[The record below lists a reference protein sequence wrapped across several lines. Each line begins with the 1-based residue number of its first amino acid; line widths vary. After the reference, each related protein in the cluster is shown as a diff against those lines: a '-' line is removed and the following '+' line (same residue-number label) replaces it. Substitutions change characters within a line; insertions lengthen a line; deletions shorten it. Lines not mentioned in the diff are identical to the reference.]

1 LLISFLTWTE
11 INKSAGKTFLN
22 FTMPS
27 FKDIQDAHERI
38 RPFIHRTPILS
49 NASLNKLSSAELFF
63 KCENFQKAGS
73 FKIRGATNTV
83 LQLTQ
88 EELDRG
94 IVTASSGNHGAALSM
109 AVSNRGGKTTVVMPN
124 NTPKMKVDNVERNG
138 GEIVWCEPVQESR
151 EKVLKELLAE
161 TGAVLVHPYNDER
174 IIAGQG
180 TAAKELL
187 EDHPDLD
194 MIISPVSGG
203 GLLSGTLCS
212 AKEMKPEI
220 LVYGAEPEEA
230 DDAYRSF
237 QSGEIQA
244 NETTNTICDGLRAQ
258 IGTIPFPIIQEKVDG
273 IITVTEEEIIDAM
286 SMIWERMKIIVEPSS
301 TITLAA
307 ILKRKELFA
316 GQKVG
321 LILSGGN
328 VDLGEI
334 PF

>member
-1 LLISFLTWTE
+1 
-11 INKSAGKTFLN
+11 
-22 FTMPS
+22 MPS

-38 RPFIHRTPILS
+38 RSFIHRTPVLTNS
-49 NASLNKLSSAELFF
+49 SLNKLTGAELYF

-151 EKVLKELLAE
+151 ETVLQDLLAE
-161 TGAVLVHPYNDER
+161 TGVVLVHPYNDER

-187 EDHPDLD
+187 EDHPDLELLV
-194 MIISPVSGG
+194 SPVSGG

-212 AKEMKPEI
+212 TKEMKPEI
-220 LVYGAEPEEA
+220 LVYGAEPAEA
-230 DDAYRSF
+230 DDAFRSL
-237 QSGEIQA
+237 QSGIIRS

-273 IITVTEEEIIDAM
+273 IITVTEDEIIDAM
-286 SMIWERMKIIVEPSS
+286 RMIWERMKIIVEPSS

-316 GQKVG
+316 GKKVG

-328 VDLGEI
+328 VDLEEV